1 MSRDWKGFIEAVD
14 RAPKEFARA
23 IVDYLDPPKYA
34 KQALRKLEYLCGWPN
49 CWTVRTD
56 TCFKC
61 DMGICDEHSEVI
73 LGPKTK
79 LEWYVCNGCLANVP
93 REDLL
98 KEIAEEDEQFWLE
111 DQEAEE
117 GS

>member
-23 IVDYLDPPKYA
+23 VVDHLDPPKYA

-56 TCFKC
+56 SCFKC
-61 DMGICDEHSEVI
+61 NMSVCEEHSVMYH
-73 LGPKTK
+73 GPKTGF
-79 LEWYVCNGCLANVP
+79 EWYVCIGCASNNKKA
-93 REDLL
+93 DIL
-98 KEIAEEDEQFWLE
+98 KEIAEEDEEFWLE
-111 DQEAEE
+111 DQEAEKL
-117 GS
+117 